1 MIPWSAL
8 SQHDRQNITSML
20 NREFDVDLDVADA
33 EQYYG
38 KPGKVDRELGGF
50 ESDGPEC
57 SNCFK
62 TLTAIDLDEL
72 EQTGCCP
79 HCGHDTTSPADSQG
93 GDANA

>member
-1 MIPWSAL
+1 
-8 SQHDRQNITSML
+8 ML

-62 TLTAIDLDEL
+62 TLTRIDLEEL

-79 HCGHDTTSPADSQG
+79 HCGHDITSPADSPD
-93 GDANA
+93 GDAHA